1 MKAKE
6 HGIRAAEG
14 FVFRTPLLPMT
25 TLLDWAAAGDAVAV
39 RTFAMSLLDLPE
51 VSEALFV
58 ASPSLASAIPSW
70 REAPTSAAGQRV
82 EHSLVKYLARMMGRA
97 TPFGLFAGISTGTLA
112 RETRLTLGPRS
123 EYRRRTRL
131 DNDYL
136 FLLVARLA
144 DQPDVRT
151 KLRFRPSSSIYRV
164 AGQLRYA
171 EARLDGTERSY
182 HLVSVTLTPY
192 LEATLARAAT
202 GAPLEELAAPLVGDD
217 ISIDEARAYVDELI
231 GAQILVP
238 DLGIHITGPEPID
251 GLLLQLAAAGLEAPR
266 TILADVRAQIGA
278 IDGTGLGNSP
288 ERYRAIAS
296 TLEPLPA
303 KVDLARLFQVDMVK
317 PAAATLGTRVASE
330 LANTAAQ
337 LSRIR
342 RMRGSFDDFKR
353 AFRDRWEDRSV
364 PLAEVLD
371 EESGIGFEAPRG
383 PGAEG
388 SPLLAGLPFAPAPPD
403 GRASWS
409 VLEGHLLSRLA
420 RALAN
425 GDDELVLAEPD
436 LDAMKLPTAAT
447 FPDAFSIVARIAGT
461 PDEVA
466 RGEVA
471 VLFESMY
478 GPSGA
483 RILGRFCH
491 ASPEID
497 AMVRAHHTVEEA
509 LRPGAVFA
517 EIVHL
522 NEGRIGNILCRP
534 VLRAHEIVYLGV
546 SGAAPAQQIRID
558 DLEVSV
564 RGDRIV
570 LTSRRLDREV
580 VPRLTTAHNF
590 RLRSLG
596 VYRFLC
602 ALASQDVDLV
612 GWTWGVLGSAPFLP
626 RVRLGKVIVA
636 RATWNLDK
644 HDLEPI
650 TVAVRAASKDVAKR
664 DGVAAAVAVLR
675 QHRKLPRMLVIAAG
689 DNELPIDLDNPL
701 LAAAFADELSGSD
714 HVELTE
720 MFPAPDR
727 TAVEGPEGAFA
738 NELVLMFTRQR
749 EPDQP
754 IAPRFAPS
762 AGATTSRRDLGP
774 GSDWLY
780 AKIYCG
786 ESTADRVLR
795 EAIGP
800 LAREAI
806 ARGDIDRWFFIR
818 YVDPDPHLRVRF
830 RGDPAT
836 LYGRVLPALERALAP
851 LATAGAVRKLVLDT
865 YVRELER
872 YGGDRGIELVEALFW
887 RDSEAVLDI
896 IDLLDGD
903 AGATARWKLC
913 VRGIDSLLDAL
924 GLDDAARAKVCSDG
938 RESIG
943 RELRA
948 DTLLWSK
955 IGEKFTKERADL
967 EIMFDRDPARDAG
980 HEYVQGFE
988 ILARRDAAIAE
999 IGGEL
1004 RARDSAG
1011 ELKPRLADMA
1021 WSLVHMHANRL
1032 LHASQRAQEMVLY
1045 DFVRR
1050 LHAARRARQGQA
1062 TRKPAT

>member
-1 MKAKE
+1 MKE

-25 TLLDWAAAGDAVAV
+25 TLVDWAAAGDAEAV
-39 RTFAMSLLDLPE
+39 RAFAMALVDRPE
-51 VSEALFV
+51 VREALFV

-70 REAPTSAAGQRV
+70 RDVPTSAAGQRV
-82 EHSLVKYLARMMGRA
+82 EHSVVKYLARMMGRA
-97 TPFGLFAGISTGTLA
+97 TPFGLFAGVSTGTLA
-112 RETRLTLGPRS
+112 RDTRLTLGARS

-144 DQPDVRT
+144 EQPDVRT

-171 EARLDGTERSY
+171 EARLAGTERSY

-192 LEATLARAAT
+192 LEATLVRAAS
-202 GAPLEELAAPLVGDD
+202 GATVEELAAPLVGSD
-217 ISIDEARAYVDELI
+217 ISIEEARGYIDELI
-231 GAQILVP
+231 GAQILIP
-238 DLGIHITGPEPID
+238 DLGIYITGPEPID
-251 GLLLQLAAAGLEAPR
+251 GLLLQLAADGLEAPR
-266 TILADVRAQIGA
+266 PILASVRAQITA
-278 IDGTGLGNSP
+278 IDSAGLGNPP
-288 ERYRAIAS
+288 ELYREIAS
-296 TLEPLPA
+296 ALEPLPA
-303 KVDLARLFQVDMVK
+303 KVDLSRLFQVDMVK

-342 RMRGSFDDFKR
+342 RVRGSFDDFKR
-353 AFRDRWEDRSV
+353 AFRDRWEDRAV

-371 EESGIGFEAPRG
+371 EESGIGFEAARG

-388 SPLLAGLPFAPAPPD
+388 SPLLAGLPFSPAPPD
-403 GRASWS
+403 GRAPWS
-409 VLEGHLLSRLA
+409 VLEGHLLARLA

-425 GDDELVLAEPD
+425 GDDEIVLAETD
-436 LDAMKLPTAAT
+436 LEAMKLPTAAT

-471 VLFESMY
+471 VLFESMS

-491 ASPEID
+491 ASPEIE
-497 AMVRAHHTVEEA
+497 AMVRTHHAAEEA

-546 SGAAPAQQIRID
+546 SGAPLAQQIGID

-664 DGVAAAVAVLR
+664 DGVAAAVAALR
-675 QHRKLPRMLVIAAG
+675 QRRKLPRLLVIAAG

-701 LAAAFADELSGSD
+701 LAAAFADELSGAD
-714 HVELTE
+714 HVEITE

-727 TAVEGPEGAFA
+727 TVVEGPEGAFA
-738 NELVLMFTRQR
+738 NEIVVMFTRQR
-749 EPDQP
+749 EPDRP

-762 AGATTSRRDLGP
+762 RAPTSRRELGP

-786 ESTADRVLR
+786 ESTADRVLH

-800 LAREAI
+800 LAREAT

-818 YVDPDPHLRVRF
+818 YGDPDPHLRVRF
-830 RGDPAT
+830 RGDPET
-836 LYGRVLPALERALAP
+836 LCSGVLPALERALAP

-887 RDSEAVLDI
+887 RDSEAVLGI

-924 GLDDAARAKVCSDG
+924 GLDAAAREKVCSEG

-967 EIMFDRDPARDAG
+967 ELMFDRDPARDAG
-980 HEYVQGFE
+980 HDYLQGFE
-988 ILARRDAAIAE
+988 ILARRDVEIAK
-999 IGGEL
+999 IGDEL
-1004 RARDSAG
+1004 RARDAAG
-1011 ELKPRLADMA
+1011 ELTPKLADMA

-1050 LHAARRARQGQA
+1050 LHAARRARQGQS